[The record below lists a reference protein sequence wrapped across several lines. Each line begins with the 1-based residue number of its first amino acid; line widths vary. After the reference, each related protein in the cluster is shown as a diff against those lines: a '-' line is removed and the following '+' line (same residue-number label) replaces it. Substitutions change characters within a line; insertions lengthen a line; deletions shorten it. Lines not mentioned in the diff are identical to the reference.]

1 MHVEVALLYSKP
13 VREWILMHRAQR
25 GEIAIEGVPGPGM
38 MLMAERTTLARYPA
52 RPRGHRSSS
61 RARPRSARRSSGPQ
75 RRRVDPLPHSPLGS
89 NKTRRT
95 ATSLVAWPIGGTL
108 LCLDLSSGPSST
120 YCL

>member
-52 RPRGHRSSS
+52 PARTPIQQPGQAPFCPPQQRPP
-61 RARPRSARRSSGPQ
+61 APQSGPLA
-75 RRRVDPLPHSPLGS
+75 P
-89 NKTRRT
+89 
-95 ATSLVAWPIGGTL
+95 
-108 LCLDLSSGPSST
+108 
-120 YCL
+120 